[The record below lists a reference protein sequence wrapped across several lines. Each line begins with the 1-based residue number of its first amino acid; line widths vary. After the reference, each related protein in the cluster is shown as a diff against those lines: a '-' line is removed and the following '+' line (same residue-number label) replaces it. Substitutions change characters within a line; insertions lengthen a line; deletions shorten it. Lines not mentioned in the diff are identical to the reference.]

1 MVLINTPI
9 MLLLFPELSTIRD
22 FPLKETPEPVHV
34 VNFRSAKAASE
45 DWVSKRETRKERKKE
60 RV

>member
-1 MVLINTPI
+1 M

-22 FPLKETPEPVHV
+22 FPLKETPEPVHM
-34 VNFRSAKAASE
+34 VNFRSAKAESE